1 MDCQGTVLPRR
12 RTACDARREFAGFSD
27 THGRLDLLA
36 LDKQGSLVLIEN
48 KLDDTGRDLTWQV
61 LKYASIASAVLTA
74 TERAKTCARER
85 ALGLTRAGAMAR
97 SVLDRLKGRSSGS
110 RLSRDTRQSR
120 C

>member
-12 RTACDARREFAGFSD
+12 RTACVTRREFGGFSD
-27 THGRLDLLA
+27 THEPLDLLA

-61 LKYASIASAVLTA
+61 LKCASYCFRCLTA

-97 SVLDRLKGRSSGS
+97 LGLRASKSMAPLPICPGR
-110 RLSRDTRQSR
+110 
-120 C
+120 